1 MADVQV
7 SVSVG
12 DSHLGRLDEVSR
24 DAEAAGMTVQGL
36 EPAIGVLTGSI
47 AADRIERLR
56 AVAGVE
62 HVEPQREIRIP
73 PPDSPVQ

>member
-7 SVSVG
+7 VVSVEE
-12 DSHLGRLDEVSR
+12 SHLGRLDEVSR
-24 DAEAAGMTVQGL
+24 AAEAAGMTVHRR

-47 AADRIERLR
+47 AADKIHRLR

-62 HVEPQREIRIP
+62 HVDQQRGIRIP
-73 PPDSPVQ
+73 PPDSPIQ

>member
-7 SVSVG
+7 SVTVG

-24 DAEAAGMTVQGL
+24 AAEAAGMTVL
-36 EPAIGVLTGSI
+36 RREPAIGVLTGSI
-47 AADRIERLR
+47 AADRLDRLR

-62 HVEPQREIRIP
+62 HVETQREVRIP